1 MAQVS
6 YTNFGNDE
14 RKLNQAKKAFSEAS
28 LLLGKAKRGL
38 RQCLANDRVD
48 RDLYT
53 KWFGTYTTARIQ
65 VVDGIIQKM
74 LAQLSTRAITIDGVG
89 GLCRPG
95 DYAYT
100 LATALGGGLRSGV
113 TIFLCNKFFV
123 IPLYGKSSQVGTI
136 LHEITHLVGGTVDHA
151 NGQTNCQRLAKRK
164 PTLAINNGDSYTFYI
179 ESFKTQTR

>member
-1 MAQVS
+1 MAHVN

-14 RKLNQAKKAFSEAS
+14 RKLNQAKKAFIEAS
-28 LLLGKAKRGL
+28 LLLGKAKLGL
-38 RQCLANDRVD
+38 RQCLNNDRLE

-53 KWFGTYTTARIQ
+53 KWFGTYSPARIQ

-95 DYAYT
+95 EYAYV
-100 LATALGGGLRSGV
+100 LTAAVGGGLRSGV
-113 TIFLCNKFFV
+113 TIFLCNQFFQ
-123 IPLYGKSSQVGTI
+123 IPLYGKGSQVGTI
-136 LHEITHLVGGTVDHA
+136 LHEITHLVGATVDHA
-151 NGQTNCQRLAKRK
+151 NGQTNCQRLAKRR

-179 ESFKTQTR
+179 ESFKTNTR